1 MTLFTTLLVL
11 IVERLFKLGE
21 HWQLD
26 HRLEALFRRITHF
39 SMLRTMGMTAIAMVV
54 TFLLLQALKGLLFNV
69 PTLVVWILLG
79 VLCIG
84 AGKVRVHYHAWLKAA
99 SRNDPHP
106 CEAMASELTLIH
118 GVPPDCNEREFL
130 RELQNALLWINFRF
144 LPRTAILVYRWR
156 SMGAGNAGGL
166 CVFTGLGRLGWRAI
180 RRRTNVC
187 NPALT
192 LFFMC
197 WTGFRYVWRA

>member
-130 RELQNALLWINFRF
+130 RDLQNALLWINFRF
-144 LPRTAILVYRWR
+144 TSHRYFGLSLAVR
-156 SMGAGNAGGL
+156 GG
-166 CVFTGLGRLGWRAI
+166 R
-180 RRRTNVC
+180 
-187 NPALT
+187 
-192 LFFMC
+192 
-197 WTGFRYVWRA
+197 

>member
-39 SMLRTMGMTAIAMVV
+39 SMLRTMGMTAIAMGG

-79 VLCIG
+79 
-84 AGKVRVHYHAWLKAA
+84 
-99 SRNDPHP
+99 
-106 CEAMASELTLIH
+106 
-118 GVPPDCNEREFL
+118 
-130 RELQNALLWINFRF
+130 
-144 LPRTAILVYRWR
+144 RTVYRR
-156 SMGAGNAGGL
+156 GQSASTL
-166 CVFTGLGRLGWRAI
+166 SRLAESGDS
-180 RRRTNVC
+180 
-187 NPALT
+187 
-192 LFFMC
+192 
-197 WTGFRYVWRA
+197 

>member
-69 PTLVVWILLG
+69 PTLVVWILRRAVYRRG
-79 VLCIG
+79 QS
-84 AGKVRVHYHAWLKAA
+84 A
-99 SRNDPHP
+99 S
-106 CEAMASELTLIH
+106 TLSRLAES
-118 GVPPDCNEREFL
+118 GVPQRSASL
-130 RELQNALLWINFRF
+130 RGDGQRAYAN
-144 LPRTAILVYRWR
+144 PRRA
-156 SMGAGNAGGL
+156 AGL
-166 CVFTGLGRLGWRAI
+166 
-180 RRRTNVC
+180 
-187 NPALT
+187 
-192 LFFMC
+192 
-197 WTGFRYVWRA
+197 

>member
-99 SRNDPHP
+99 SRNDP
-106 CEAMASELTLIH
+106 
-118 GVPPDCNEREFL
+118 
-130 RELQNALLWINFRF
+130 
-144 LPRTAILVYRWR
+144 
-156 SMGAGNAGGL
+156 
-166 CVFTGLGRLGWRAI
+166 
-180 RRRTNVC
+180 
-187 NPALT
+187 
-192 LFFMC
+192 
-197 WTGFRYVWRA
+197 